1 MTDYTA
7 DTDSIEAV
15 EMARKRKRSGN
26 PSDLHTIED
35 FCERNRISEA
45 MYFKL
50 KRLGKA
56 PREMKLGK
64 KILITPEAETDWRRE
79 REAE

>member
-1 MTDYTA
+1 
-7 DTDSIEAV
+7 
-15 EMARKRKRSGN
+15 MARKRKRSDN
-26 PSDLHTIED
+26 PSDLYTIED

-50 KRLGKA
+50 KRQGHA

-64 KILITPEAETDWRRE
+64 KILITPEAEADWRRE
-79 REAE
+79 REEAT